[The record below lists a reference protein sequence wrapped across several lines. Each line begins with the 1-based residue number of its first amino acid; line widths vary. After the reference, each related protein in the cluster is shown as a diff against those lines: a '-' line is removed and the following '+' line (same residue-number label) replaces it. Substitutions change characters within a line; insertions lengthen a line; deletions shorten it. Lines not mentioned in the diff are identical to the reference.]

1 MKRRKDQSDENAMVL
16 PCAAPEYVEEDE
28 DELYELRRQ
37 ELIDELRRQERID
50 ALNQTLRDIARHQK

>member
-37 ELIDELRRQERID
+37 ERID
-50 ALNQTLRDIARHQK
+50 ALNQTLWDIARHQK

>member
-1 MKRRKDQSDENAMVL
+1 MNRRKDQSDENAMVL

-37 ELIDELRRQERID
+37 ERID